1 VAIGPTD
8 VHNHAIPERAI
19 ELVGRESRYGAGVSD
34 GRWRGGVHVEFDLAP
49 SFVDPEAKLAELEA
63 KDLKGAVMSVAPPLF
78 YYHVDPDAGEA
89 MARAVNEGMAEMAST
104 RPERLRWLASVPL
117 QAPER
122 AVEVL
127 EDAVAAGCV
136 GIEIGTAVAP
146 DRRLDA
152 PELEPF
158 WAAAE
163 RLGLPV
169 TLHPAYVA
177 PHPGFDSFYL
187 ENVVGFPLETTVAI
201 ERLICAGV
209 LDRHPG
215 LRIVL
220 VHAGGYFAWQAGRL
234 RHARGV
240 RPELAESPPD
250 PWSYLPQ
257 LWFDPI
263 THDREALRHLVARVG
278 AEHVVMGTDLPFD
291 MATPAPMEELRAAIG
306 EATAAAIAVDN
317 PAALY
322 PAADR

>member
-1 VAIGPTD
+1 MIAPTD

-19 ELVGRESRYGAGVSD
+19 ELAGRDSRYGASVSN

-49 SFVDPEAKLAELEA
+49 SFVDPEAKLTELEA
-63 KDLKGAVMSVAPPLF
+63 KGLEGAVMSVAPPLF

-89 MARAVNEGMAEMAST
+89 MARAVNEGMAEMASA
-104 RPERLRWLASVPL
+104 RPERLSWLASVPL
-117 QAPER
+117 QAPDR
-122 AVEVL
+122 SVEVL
-127 EDAVAAGCV
+127 EDAVTAGCV

-152 PELEPF
+152 AELEPF

-169 TLHPAYVA
+169 TIHPAYVA
-177 PHPGFDSFYL
+177 PHPGLRSFYL
-187 ENVVGFPLETTVAI
+187 ENVVGFLLETTVAI

-220 VHAGGYFAWQAGRL
+220 MHAGGYFAWQAGRL
-234 RHARGV
+234 RHARTV
-240 RPELAESPPD
+240 RPELADSPPD

-263 THDREALRHLVARVG
+263 THDREALRHLVSRVG
-278 AEHVVMGTDLPFD
+278 AENVVMGTDLPFD
-291 MATPAPMEELRAAIG
+291 MATPEPMEELRAATG
-306 EATAAAIAVDN
+306 EETAAAIAVDN

-322 PAADR
+322 PVRRR

>member
-1 VAIGPTD
+1 

-19 ELVGRESRYGAGVSD
+19 ELAGRDSRYGASVSN
-34 GRWRGGVHVEFDLAP
+34 GRWRGGVHVEFDLAQ
-49 SFVDPEAKLAELEA
+49 SFVDPDAKLAELESKELEA
-63 KDLKGAVMSVAPPLF
+63 AVLSVAPPLF
-78 YYHVDPDAGEA
+78 YYHVDADAGEA

-104 RPERLRWLASVPL
+104 SPDRLRWLASVPL
-117 QAPER
+117 QAPDR
-122 AVEVL
+122 ALDVL

-136 GIEIGTAVAP
+136 GVEVGTAVAP

-169 TLHPAYVA
+169 TLHPAYNA
-177 PHPGFDSFYL
+177 PHPGLDSFYL
-187 ENVVGFPLETTVAI
+187 DNVIGNQLETTVAI

-215 LRIVL
+215 LSVVL

-234 RHARGV
+234 RHARTV

-263 THDREALRHLVARVG
+263 THDRDALRHLVERVG
-278 AEHVVMGTDLPFD
+278 AGNVVMGTDLPFD
-291 MATPAPMEELRAAIG
+291 MATPEPMEDLRAATD
-306 EATAAAIAVDN
+306 EQTAAAIAVDN

-322 PAADR
+322 PAG

>member
-1 VAIGPTD
+1 

-19 ELVGRESRYGAGVSD
+19 ELAGRDSRYGASVSN
-34 GRWRGGVHVEFDLAP
+34 GRWRGGVHVEFDLAQ
-49 SFVDPEAKLAELEA
+49 SFVDPDAKLAELESKELEA
-63 KDLKGAVMSVAPPLF
+63 AVLSVAPPLF
-78 YYHVDPDAGEA
+78 YYHVDADAGEA

-104 RPERLRWLASVPL
+104 SPGRLRWLASVPL
-117 QAPER
+117 QAPDR
-122 AVEVL
+122 ALDVL

-136 GIEIGTAVAP
+136 GVEVGTAVAP

-169 TLHPAYVA
+169 TLHPAYNA
-177 PHPGFDSFYL
+177 PHPGLDSFYL
-187 ENVVGFPLETTVAI
+187 DNVIGNQLETTVAI

-215 LRIVL
+215 LSVVL

-234 RHARGV
+234 RHARTV

-263 THDREALRHLVARVG
+263 THDRDALRHLVERVG
-278 AEHVVMGTDLPFD
+278 AGNVVMGTDLPFD
-291 MATPAPMEELRAAIG
+291 MATPEPMEDLRAATD
-306 EATAAAIAVDN
+306 EQTAAAIAVDN

-322 PAADR
+322 PAG